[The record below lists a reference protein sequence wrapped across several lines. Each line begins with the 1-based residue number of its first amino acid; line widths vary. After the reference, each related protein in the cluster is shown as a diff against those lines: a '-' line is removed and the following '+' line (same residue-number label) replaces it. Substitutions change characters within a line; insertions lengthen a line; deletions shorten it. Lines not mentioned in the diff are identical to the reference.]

1 MKKEKLFS
9 KILMTVAASFL
20 IGCATSDDDT
30 TLTPIAPATQAT
42 SVTSTQ
48 ATESTSTQDSASV
61 SKSETTTFV
70 CEDYAEA
77 AAVIQADLYENF
89 TADGTVYINFE
100 GTTVKAYIGEDS
112 SKAVT
117 ATGEEQSLGKI
128 SDTKLTMI
136 LSSNT
141 LEDEANGVDE
151 ASNGV
156 ILQYKGSGKVKYVLS
171 GSYTGTL
178 FIKNKKADAAVVLQ
192 NANITSDS
200 GYGPALR
207 FSSQNRTFIV
217 IPAGTESTITD
228 TRVLNQSGTMYD
240 DKKGSVYAKGVL
252 IFTGEISTSEGGTLS
267 VVNKGYK
274 HAIYSKDY
282 IRIANVTLNS
292 TVEGTTGRDCLR
304 SLNAVVIDGGT
315 INLTGKGTITDDE
328 SVGIKVEGEDE
339 DEDTQTVQWNRGCG
353 FVIIND
359 GKITINTVAKGITAH
374 WKSSETYI
382 GTYAD
387 DEESNTSL
395 LLSTFLSESSA
406 TKPNPYIEINGGTI
420 DITTTGTPYENR
432 TGEKCSPEGIEAK
445 GDLAI
450 NGGTITLS
458 CTDDAINAG
467 GSVYIN
473 GGAVYAYSSQNDAID
488 ANGSSGIK
496 ITGGIIVAIGTNTPE
511 CAFDCDNYPFSITGG
526 LLVGLGTNNYT
537 APQNCSQSTVVLS
550 NGYYGSASTTMA
562 ITDSSG
568 KAVFAYK
575 LPSNVGSVMVLSSPE
590 IKTGTT
596 YTVKSG
602 VSASGGTLFHNLYTT
617 LPEITGGTSTTT
629 FSTTTSNYVY
639 TDASAGMNMGP
650 QEGMRPENGGMPGD
664 FVFMPRH

>member
-1 MKKEKLFS
+1 MKKAKLFL
-9 KILMTVAASFL
+9 KILMAVAVAFL
-20 IGCATSDDDT
+20 IGCAESY
-30 TLTPIAPATQAT
+30 
-42 SVTSTQ
+42 
-48 ATESTSTQDSASV
+48 EENSTSSSNSTTQTV
-61 SKSETTTFV
+61 TTTGGTTV
-70 CEDYAEA
+70 QDETSSAETYICEDYAEA
-77 AAVIQADLYENF
+77 SAVIQADLYENF
-89 TADGTVYINFE
+89 VADGTVYVNFD
-100 GTTVKAYIGEDS
+100 GTTVTACIGENS
-112 SKAVT
+112 SNAVT
-117 ATGEEQSLGKI
+117 ATSEEQSLGKI
-128 SDTKLTMI
+128 SDTKVTMI

-141 LEDEANGVDE
+141 LEDEANGIDE

-156 ILQYKGSGKVKYVLS
+156 ILQYKGSGKIKYVLS
-171 GSYTGTL
+171 GSYTGTV
-178 FIKNKKADAAVVLQ
+178 FIKNKKTDSAVVLN
-192 NANITSDS
+192 NANLTSDS

-240 DKKGSVYAKGVL
+240 DKKGSVYAKGAL
-252 IFTGEISTSEGGTLS
+252 IFTGETSTSVGGTLS

-282 IRIANVTLNS
+282 IRIANITLNS
-292 TVEGTTGRDCLR
+292 TVAGTTGRDCLR
-304 SLNAVVIDGGT
+304 SLNGVVIDGGT

-382 GTYAD
+382 GNYAD
-387 DEESNTSL
+387 DEDSNTSL
-395 LLSTFLSESSA
+395 LLSTFRSETSA
-406 TKPNPYIEINGGTI
+406 TRPNPYIEINGGTI
-420 DITTTGTPYENR
+420 DITTAGTPYENTR

-445 GDLAI
+445 GDLTI
-450 NGGTITLS
+450 NGGTITLK

-467 GSVYIN
+467 GSIYIN
-473 GGAVYAYSSQNDAID
+473 GGAIYACSSQNDAID
-488 ANGSSGIK
+488 ANGSNGIK
-496 ITGGIIVAIGTNTPE
+496 ITGGTIVAIGVTTPE
-511 CAFDCDNYPFSITGG
+511 CAFDCDSYPFSITGG

-537 APQNCSQSTVVLS
+537 SPKNCSQSTVVLS
-550 NGYYGSASTTMA
+550 NGYYGSANTTMA

-568 KAVFAYK
+568 NVVFAYK
-575 LPSNVGSVMVLSSPE
+575 LPSSVGSIMVLSSPE

-602 VSASGGTLFHNLYTT
+602 VTVSGGTAFHNLYTT
-617 LPEITGGTSTTT
+617 LPEISGGTSSTS
-629 FSTTTSNYVY
+629 FSTSTSNYVY
-639 TDASAGMNMGP
+639 TASNAGQNMGP
-650 QEGMRPENGGMPGD
+650 QEDGRPQGSG
-664 FVFMPRH
+664 R

>member
-1 MKKEKLFS
+1 MKKTKLFL
-9 KILMTVAASFL
+9 KILMAVAVAFL
-20 IGCATSDDDT
+20 IGCAESD
-30 TLTPIAPATQAT
+30 
-42 SVTSTQ
+42 
-48 ATESTSTQDSASV
+48 EENSTSSSDSTTQTV
-61 SKSETTTFV
+61 TTTGGTTV
-70 CEDYAEA
+70 QDETSSAETYICEDYAEA
-77 AAVIQADLYENF
+77 SAVIQADLYENF
-89 TADGTVYINFE
+89 VADGTVYVNFD
-100 GTTVKAYIGEDS
+100 GTTVTACIGENS
-112 SKAVT
+112 SNAVT
-117 ATGEEQSLGKI
+117 ATSEEQSLGKI
-128 SDTKLTMI
+128 SDTKVTMI

-141 LEDEANGVDE
+141 LEDEANGIDE

-156 ILQYKGSGKVKYVLS
+156 ILQYKGSGKIKYVLS
-171 GSYTGTL
+171 GSYTGTV
-178 FIKNKKADAAVVLQ
+178 FIKNKKADSAVVLN
-192 NANITSDS
+192 NANLTSDS

-252 IFTGEISTSEGGTLS
+252 IFTGETSTSVGGTLS

-282 IRIANVTLNS
+282 IRIANITLNS
-292 TVEGTTGRDCLR
+292 TVAGTTGRDCLR
-304 SLNAVVIDGGT
+304 SLNGVVIDGGT

-382 GTYAD
+382 GNYAD
-387 DEESNTSL
+387 DEDSNTSL
-395 LLSTFLSESSA
+395 LLSTFLSETSA
-406 TKPNPYIEINGGTI
+406 TRPNPYIEINGGTI
-420 DITTTGTPYENR
+420 DITTTGTPYENTR

-445 GDLAI
+445 GDLTI
-450 NGGTITLS
+450 NGGTITLK

-467 GSVYIN
+467 GSIYIN
-473 GGAVYAYSSQNDAID
+473 GGAIYACSSQNDAID
-488 ANGSSGIK
+488 ANGSNGIK
-496 ITGGIIVAIGTNTPE
+496 ITGGTIVAIGVTTPE
-511 CAFDCDNYPFSITGG
+511 CAFDCDSYPFSITGG

-537 APQNCSQSTVVLS
+537 SPKNCSQSTVVLS
-550 NGYYGSASTTMA
+550 NGYYGSANTTMA

-568 KAVFAYK
+568 NVVFAYK
-575 LPSNVGSVMVLSSPE
+575 LPSSVGSIMVLSSPE

-602 VSASGGTLFHNLYTT
+602 VTVSGGTAFHNLYTT
-617 LPEITGGTSTTT
+617 LPEISGGTSSTS
-629 FSTTTSNYVY
+629 FSTSTSNYVY
-639 TDASAGMNMGP
+639 TASNAGQNMGP
-650 QEGMRPENGGMPGD
+650 QEGGRPQGPG
-664 FVFMPRH
+664 R

>member
-70 CEDYAEA
+70 CEDYAEP

-141 LEDEANGVDE
+141 LEDEANGIDE

-171 GSYTGTL
+171 GTYTGTV
-178 FIKNKKADAAVVLQ
+178 FIKNKKADAAVVLN
-192 NANITSDS
+192 NANITSES

-240 DKKGSVYAKGVL
+240 DKKGSVYAKGAL

-282 IRIANVTLNS
+282 IRIAKVTLNS

-304 SLNAVVIDGGT
+304 SLNGVIIDGGT

-339 DEDTQTVQWNRGCG
+339 DEDTQTVQWNKGCG

-387 DEESNTSL
+387 DEDSNTSL
-395 LLSTFLSESSA
+395 LLSTFLSETSA

-420 DITTTGTPYENR
+420 NITTTGTPYENTR

-445 GDLAI
+445 GDLTI

-458 CTDDAINAG
+458 CTDDAINAT

-550 NGYYGSASTTMA
+550 NGYYGSANTTMA

-575 LPSNVGSVMVLSSPE
+575 LPSNVGSIMVLSSPE

-639 TDASAGMNMGP
+639 TAASA
-650 QEGMRPENGGMPGD
+650 GMPGD
-664 FVFMPRH
+664 FGFMPRR

>member
-1 MKKEKLFS
+1 MKKAKLFL
-9 KILMTVAASFL
+9 KILMAVAVAFL
-20 IGCATSDDDT
+20 IGCAESD
-30 TLTPIAPATQAT
+30 
-42 SVTSTQ
+42 
-48 ATESTSTQDSASV
+48 EENSTSSSNSTPQTV
-61 SKSETTTFV
+61 TTTGGTTTSSAETYI

-77 AAVIQADLYENF
+77 SAVIQADLYENF
-89 TADGTVYINFE
+89 VANGTVYVNFD
-100 GTTVKAYIGEDS
+100 GTTVTACIGENS
-112 SKAVT
+112 SNAVT
-117 ATGEEQSLGKI
+117 ATSEEQSLGKI
-128 SDTKLTMI
+128 SDTKVTMI

-141 LEDEANGVDE
+141 LEDEANGIDE

-156 ILQYKGSGKVKYVLS
+156 ILQYKGSGKIKYVLS
-171 GSYTGTL
+171 GSYTGTV
-178 FIKNKKADAAVVLQ
+178 FIKNKKADSAVVLN
-192 NANITSDS
+192 NANLTSDS

-240 DKKGSVYAKGVL
+240 DKKGSVYAKGAL
-252 IFTGEISTSEGGTLS
+252 IFTGETSTSVGGTLS

-282 IRIANVTLNS
+282 IRIANITLNS
-292 TVEGTTGRDCLR
+292 TVAGTTGRDCLR
-304 SLNAVVIDGGT
+304 SLNGVVIDGGT

-382 GTYAD
+382 GNYAD
-387 DEESNTSL
+387 DEDSNTSL
-395 LLSTFLSESSA
+395 LLSTFLSETSA
-406 TKPNPYIEINGGTI
+406 TRPNPYIEINGGTI
-420 DITTTGTPYENR
+420 DITTTGTPYENTR

-445 GDLAI
+445 GDLTI
-450 NGGTITLS
+450 NGGTITLK

-473 GGAVYAYSSQNDAID
+473 GGAIYACSSQNDAID
-488 ANGSSGIK
+488 ANGSNGIK
-496 ITGGIIVAIGTNTPE
+496 ITGGTIVAIGVATPE
-511 CAFDCDNYPFSITGG
+511 CAFDCDSYPFSITGG

-537 APQNCSQSTVVLS
+537 SPKNCSQSTVVLS
-550 NGYYGSASTTMA
+550 NGYYGSANTTMA

-568 KAVFAYK
+568 NVVFAYK
-575 LPSNVGSVMVLSSPE
+575 LPSSVGSIMVLSSPE

-602 VSASGGTLFHNLYTT
+602 VTVSGGTAFHNLYTT
-617 LPEITGGTSTTT
+617 LPEISGGTSSTS
-629 FSTTTSNYVY
+629 FSTSTSNYVY
-639 TDASAGMNMGP
+639 TASNAGQNMGP
-650 QEGMRPENGGMPGD
+650 QEGGRPQGPG
-664 FVFMPRH
+664 R

>member
-1 MKKEKLFS
+1 MKKTKLFL
-9 KILMTVAASFL
+9 KILMAVAVAFL
-20 IGCATSDDDT
+20 IGCAESYEENSTSSSNST
-30 TLTPIAPATQAT
+30 TQTVTTTGGTTVQDAT
-42 SVTSTQ
+42 S
-48 ATESTSTQDSASV
+48 SA
-61 SKSETTTFV
+61 ETYI

-77 AAVIQADLYENF
+77 SAVIQADLYENF
-89 TADGTVYINFE
+89 VADGTVYVNFD
-100 GTTVKAYIGEDS
+100 GTTVTACIGENS
-112 SKAVT
+112 SNAVT
-117 ATGEEQSLGKI
+117 ATSEEQSLGKI
-128 SDTKLTMI
+128 SDTKVTMI

-141 LEDEANGVDE
+141 LEDEANGIDE

-156 ILQYKGSGKVKYVLS
+156 ILQYKGSGKIKYVLS
-171 GSYTGTL
+171 GSYTGTV
-178 FIKNKKADAAVVLQ
+178 FIKNKKADSAVVLN
-192 NANITSDS
+192 NANLTSDS

-240 DKKGSVYAKGVL
+240 DKKGSVYAKGAL
-252 IFTGEISTSEGGTLS
+252 IFTGETSTSVGGTLS

-282 IRIANVTLNS
+282 IRIANITLNS
-292 TVEGTTGRDCLR
+292 TVAGTTGRDCLR
-304 SLNAVVIDGGT
+304 SLNGVVIDGGT

-382 GTYAD
+382 GNYAD
-387 DEESNTSL
+387 DEDSNTSL
-395 LLSTFLSESSA
+395 LLSTFLSETSA
-406 TKPNPYIEINGGTI
+406 TRPNPYIEINGGTI
-420 DITTTGTPYENR
+420 DITTAGTPYENTR
-432 TGEKCSPEGIEAK
+432 TGEKCSPEGIESK
-445 GDLAI
+445 GDLTI
-450 NGGTITLS
+450 NGGTITLK

-467 GSVYIN
+467 GSIYIN
-473 GGAVYAYSSQNDAID
+473 GGAIYACSSQNDAID
-488 ANGSSGIK
+488 ANGSNGIK
-496 ITGGIIVAIGTNTPE
+496 ITGGTIVAIGVTTPE
-511 CAFDCDNYPFSITGG
+511 CAFDCDSYPFSITGG

-537 APQNCSQSTVVLS
+537 SPKNCSQSTVVLS
-550 NGYYGSASTTMA
+550 NGYYGSANTTMA

-568 KAVFAYK
+568 NVVFAYK
-575 LPSNVGSVMVLSSPE
+575 LPSSVGSIMVLSSPE

-602 VSASGGTLFHNLYTT
+602 VTVSGGTAFHNLYTT
-617 LPEITGGTSTTT
+617 LPEISGGTSSTS
-629 FSTTTSNYVY
+629 FSTSTSNYVY
-639 TDASAGMNMGP
+639 TASNAGQNMGP
-650 QEGMRPENGGMPGD
+650 QEGGRPQGPG
-664 FVFMPRH
+664 R